1 MTHSFVAQEESM
13 ESVRTFS
20 NRLSV
25 FLVGTLISALLYSA
39 LFFFNDWITETL
51 KYDLGVSWIYLP
63 AGLRLFLILIFGF
76 AGAIGIAA
84 ASFAISYFGVFI
96 PDLVTCIGIGLIS
109 GFAPLF
115 AKWVVVSN
123 TYISN
128 DLSNL
133 SMQKI
138 LLCIVI
144 YALMSSAF
152 HQYWF
157 MLRDLESGS
166 INHFL
171 VMFAGDVA
179 GSILLIAII
188 KYGID
193 LMQRRLPKGP

>member
-1 MTHSFVAQEESM
+1 M
-13 ESVRTFS
+13 EHICISS
-20 NRLSV
+20 DRLRL
-25 FLVGTLISALLYSA
+25 FLLGVLISALLYSA
-39 LFFFNDWITETL
+39 LFFFNDWLTETL

-63 AGLRLFLILIFGF
+63 AGLRLLLILIFGL

-84 ASFAISYFGVFI
+84 ASFAISYFGVFP
-96 PDLVTCIGIGLIS
+96 PDLLTCIGIGLIS

-115 AKWVVVSN
+115 AKWAVVSN

-144 YALMSSAF
+144 YALMSSGF

-157 MLRDLESGS
+157 VLRNLESGS
-166 INHFL
+166 LNHFL
-171 VMFAGDVA
+171 VMFIGDVA
-179 GSILLIAII
+179 GSILLIALI

-193 LMQRRLPKGP
+193 LMRRGLPRGP

>member
-1 MTHSFVAQEESM
+1 MKHISIS
-13 ESVRTFS
+13 SD
-20 NRLSV
+20 RLRI
-25 FLVGTLISALLYSA
+25 FLLGVLISALLYSS
-39 LFFFNDWITETL
+39 LFFFNDWLTDTL

-63 AGLRLFLILIFGF
+63 AGLRLFLILIFGL

-84 ASFAISYFGVFI
+84 ASFVISYFGAFP
-96 PDLVTCIGIGLIS
+96 PDLLTCIGVGLIS

-138 LLCIVI
+138 LLCIVV
-144 YALMSSAF
+144 YALMSSGF

-157 MLRDLESGS
+157 VLRDLESGR

-171 VMFAGDVA
+171 VMLAGDIA
-179 GSILLIAII
+179 GSILLIALV

-193 LMQRRLPKGP
+193 LMRRGVPRES

>member
-1 MTHSFVAQEESM
+1 M
-13 ESVRTFS
+13 EHVRIS
-20 NRLSV
+20 SDRPQL
-25 FLVGTLISALLYSA
+25 FLVGVLISALLYSA
-39 LFFFNDWITETL
+39 LFFFNDWITEAV

-63 AGLRLFLILIFGF
+63 AGLRLFLILIFGL
-76 AGAIGIAA
+76 AGAIGIAT
-84 ASFAISYFGVFI
+84 ASFAISYFGVFP
-96 PDLVTCIGIGLIS
+96 PDLLTCIGIGLIS

-138 LLCIVI
+138 LLCIVV
-144 YALMSSAF
+144 YALMSSGF

-157 MLRDLESGS
+157 ELRDLDSGS
-166 INHFL
+166 LNHFL
-171 VMFAGDVA
+171 VMFIGDVA
-179 GSILLIAII
+179 GSILLIALI

-193 LMQRRLPKGP
+193 LMRRGVPRGS

>member
-1 MTHSFVAQEESM
+1 M
-13 ESVRTFS
+13 EHIRISS
-20 NRLSV
+20 DRLRLFLLGV
-25 FLVGTLISALLYSA
+25 FISALLYSA
-39 LFFFNDWITETL
+39 LFFFNDWLTETL

-63 AGLRLFLILIFGF
+63 AGLRLFLILIFGL
-76 AGAIGIAA
+76 AGAIGIAF
-84 ASFAISYFGVFI
+84 ASFTISYFGVFS

-123 TYISN
+123 TYVSN

-144 YALMSSAF
+144 YALMSSGF

-157 MLRDLESGS
+157 MLRDLESAS
-166 INHFL
+166 ISHFL

-179 GSILLIAII
+179 GSILLIALI

-193 LMQRRLPKGP
+193 LMRRGVPRGS

>member
-1 MTHSFVAQEESM
+1 MKNVRISFDRPQI
-13 ESVRTFS
+13 
-20 NRLSV
+20 
-25 FLVGTLISALLYSA
+25 FLMGVLISALLYSG

-51 KYDLGVSWIYLP
+51 KYDLGVSWIYFP
-63 AGLRLFLILIFGF
+63 AGLRLFLILIFGL

-84 ASFAISYFGVFI
+84 ASFAISYFGAF
-96 PDLVTCIGIGLIS
+96 PADLVTCIGIGLIS

-144 YALMSSAF
+144 YALMSSGF

-157 MLRDLESGS
+157 VLRDLESGS

-171 VMFAGDVA
+171 VMFAGDIA
-179 GSILLIAII
+179 GSILLIALI

-193 LMQRRLPKGP
+193 LMRRGVPRES

>member
-1 MTHSFVAQEESM
+1 MKYISIQSGNTA
-13 ESVRTFS
+13 
-20 NRLSV
+20 L
-25 FLVGTLISALLYSA
+25 FLMGALISALLYST
-39 LFFFNDWITETL
+39 LFFLNDWVTEVM

-63 AGLRLFLILIFGF
+63 AGLRLLLILIFGV

-84 ASFAISYFGVFI
+84 ASFAISYFWAF
-96 PDLVTCIGIGLIS
+96 PADLVTCIGIGLIS
-109 GFAPLF
+109 GFAPLL
-115 AKWVVVSN
+115 AKWVIVSN
-123 TYISN
+123 TQINN

-144 YALMSSAF
+144 YALMSSGF

-157 MLRDLESGS
+157 VLRDLESGS

-171 VMFAGDVA
+171 VMFAGDVV
-179 GSILLIAII
+179 GSILLIALI

-193 LMQRRLPKGP
+193 LMRRGVPRGS

>member
-1 MTHSFVAQEESM
+1 M
-13 ESVRTFS
+13 EHISISS
-20 NRLSV
+20 NRMRL
-25 FLVGTLISALLYSA
+25 FLVGTLISSLLYSA
-39 LFFFNDWITETL
+39 LFFFNDWITETV

-63 AGLRLFLILIFGF
+63 AGLRLFLILIFGL

-84 ASFAISYFGVFI
+84 ASFAISYFGVFP
-96 PDLVTCIGIGLIS
+96 PDLLTCIGIGLIS

-144 YALMSSAF
+144 YALMSSGF

-157 MLRDLESGS
+157 VLRDLESGS

-179 GSILLIAII
+179 GSILLIALI

-193 LMQRRLPKGP
+193 LMRRRLPKGP

>member
-1 MTHSFVAQEESM
+1 M
-13 ESVRTFS
+13 EHVRIS
-20 NRLSV
+20 SDRPQL
-25 FLVGTLISALLYSA
+25 FLVGVLISALLYSA

-63 AGLRLFLILIFGF
+63 AGLRLFRILIFGL

-179 GSILLIAII
+179 GSILLIALI

-193 LMQRRLPKGP
+193 LMRRGVPRGS

>member
-1 MTHSFVAQEESM
+1 MKHIRICSDRQQ
-13 ESVRTFS
+13 
-20 NRLSV
+20 L
-25 FLVGTLISALLYSA
+25 FLVGLLISALLYST

-63 AGLRLFLILIFGF
+63 AGLRLFLILIFGL

-84 ASFAISYFGVFI
+84 ASFTISFFGVFP
-96 PDLVTCIGIGLIS
+96 PDLLTCIGIGLIS

-138 LLCIVI
+138 LLCIVV

-157 MLRDLESGS
+157 VLRDLESGS
-166 INHFL
+166 LNHFL

-179 GSILLIAII
+179 GSILLIALI

-193 LMQRRLPKGP
+193 LMRRAVPRGS